1 MLSSRT
7 GGWEENQKANTRLEN
22 YLGLNYYFPLETRWL
37 DRHCVPACPLCAAA
51 AAPGRVDLEYQGRVR
66 NTLG

>member
-1 MLSSRT
+1 M
-7 GGWEENQKANTRLEN
+7 EN

-37 DRHCVPACPLCAAA
+37 DRHCVPACPRCAAA
-51 AAPGRVDLEYQGRVR
+51 VAPGWVDREYHGRVR